1 MEKGSLRLSSCNF
14 LPARPPLCPFFSR
27 SLSLSYRHRKHIQK
41 GSRIFHRIA
50 RTISS
55 RNETQ
60 TRLPSGVSPGK
71 ILSRCICLALVPS
84 SPRPVSGAN
93 TPWYGGM
100 ERDRRWR
107 LWNTRGQRDCQ
118 AREILCPY
126 FIPPLPSSDATW
138 SSTTLISR
146 DTPTSSDDDHAS
158 SRSLRSPV
166 AISNQ
171 HDDIVCLEP
180 TVNRADAHDVPSS
193 TRRRVVR
200 VSVDRS
206 SDERQRG

>member
-1 MEKGSLRLSSCNF
+1 MGRIKKRRRGNLKKRKKIKKWREMEKGCLWLSSYNF
-14 LPARPPLCPFFSR
+14 LPARLPLCPFFSR

-71 ILSRCICLALVPS
+71 ILSRCICVALVPS

-100 ERDRRWR
+100 ERDRR
-107 LWNTRGQRDCQ
+107 
-118 AREILCPY
+118 
-126 FIPPLPSSDATW
+126 
-138 SSTTLISR
+138 
-146 DTPTSSDDDHAS
+146 
-158 SRSLRSPV
+158 
-166 AISNQ
+166 
-171 HDDIVCLEP
+171 
-180 TVNRADAHDVPSS
+180 
-193 TRRRVVR
+193 
-200 VSVDRS
+200 
-206 SDERQRG
+206 